1 MAVGMQAIF
10 QRLRGAQCHQPHGD
24 PVDQKVK
31 KNADGSVDLNF
42 APKPPAGQEANWIP
56 TVAGKACFPFLR
68 FYGLGNSFEVVR
80 GMRMVPFT
88 LQTVV
93 QLAVATLL
101 PVVPLC

>member
-1 MAVGMQAIF
+1 
-10 QRLRGAQCHQPHGD
+10 
-24 PVDQKVK
+24 
-31 KNADGSVDLNF
+31 
-42 APKPPAGQEANWIP
+42 
-56 TVAGKACFPFLR
+56 VAGKACFPFLR

>member
-1 MAVGMQAIF
+1 M
-10 QRLRGAQCHQPHGD
+10 
-24 PVDQKVK
+24 
-31 KNADGSVDLNF
+31 
-42 APKPPAGQEANWIP
+42 
-56 TVAGKACFPFLR
+56 AGKACFPFLR

-93 QLAVATLL
+93 LAVATLL

>member
-1 MAVGMQAIF
+1 M
-10 QRLRGAQCHQPHGD
+10 
-24 PVDQKVK
+24 K
-31 KNADGSVDLNF
+31 KNADGSVDLYF